1 MDAVVAIE
9 ADLNA
14 IIKEVCCIKINSIP
28 EKFKISLLF
37 FLGYLCIL
45 SYAQLQKRY
54 CNDLEISEDL

>member
-1 MDAVVAIE
+1 MDAVIAIE

-37 FLGYLCIL
+37 FLRYLCIL